1 MNNKKLC
8 TIIIP
13 CYNMQDFLN
22 KCLDSIYQNK
32 ESEKYLDVLI
42 IDDGSTDNT
51 IKIANKY

>member
-1 MNNKKLC
+1 
-8 TIIIP
+8 
-13 CYNMQDFLN
+13 MQDFLN

-51 IKIANKY
+51 IKIAINI